1 MREKETSWP
10 RSIGRTTITI
20 IALTFERRHACRE
33 EEEEEEES
41 YEKRKKGGRVETF
54 TLTRKSYYRG
64 ELRGR
69 GRRI

>member
-20 IALTFERRHACRE
+20 IALTFERRHACR
-33 EEEEEEES
+33 EEEES